1 MRVRFLGWE
10 DPLEKSMATHSSML
24 AWRISRQKSLVGYR
38 PQGRKE
44 PDMTEATQHACTL
57 LVYLLVLNCSKESS
71 SWIEEFAIG
80 ELLS

>member
-1 MRVRFLGWE
+1 MGIVYKVAESDTTERLCTHAQSAVIL
-10 DPLEKSMATHSSML
+10 PYIYSM
-24 AWRISRQKSLVGYR
+24 VGYR